1 MACPVLISPA
11 CIVAGKIAGAVAG
24 TAASGALNGIAAAIE
39 SGISWMVTQTSTWWV
54 QLPSP
59 DLSGEPAVGQLQQ
72 WMLPLTVAVAVLGL
86 IIAGAKMTLTRQIG
100 RASCRGRV

>member
-11 CIVAGKIAGAVAG
+11 CVVAGKVVGAVAG

-39 SGISWMVTQTSTWWV
+39 SGITWMVTQTSTWWV

-59 DLSGEPAVGQLQQ
+59 DLSGEPAVGRPAGQRRALDRLARGATRHRGGVQQ
-72 WMLPLTVAVAVLGL
+72 PQPLAE
-86 IIAGAKMTLTRQIG
+86 
-100 RASCRGRV
+100 